1 MDPIIVKYPSR
12 FHVKK
17 RDKAKSLSIFQKCKE
32 CGCKLHITS
41 LQQLTCSSGSI
52 MPYKYYPNDD
62 DSEYWHYS
70 CPYCNIEEGIST
82 SYPMSKK
89 NVIKIIDYI
98 KRTDHISI
106 LDLMSY
112 YNIITTADGFLDHRP
127 DETYRIICLCNKLKF
142 DIPEKV
148 ILSKHFDI
156 IAQNIESGVLDPNC
170 IEPVDCEEA
179 IEKLPEFQN
188 YNNHENDNNEK
199 GNSKNT
205 AHLNLITSIR
215 RMNIVKNL
223 ISKEISKEKEEE

>member
-17 RDKAKSLSIFQKCKE
+17 RDKSKTLSIFQKCKE

-52 MPYKYYPNDD
+52 MPYKYYPDD
-62 DSEYWHYS
+62 NDSEYWHYS
-70 CPYCNIEEGIST
+70 CPYCNIEKGEST
-82 SYPMSKK
+82 LYPISKK

-112 YNIITTADGFLDHRP
+112 YSIITTADGFLDNRP

-148 ILSKHFDI
+148 ILSKHFDT

-170 IEPVDCEEA
+170 TERVDCEEA

-188 YNNHENDNNEK
+188 YNNHDNNEK
-199 GNSKNT
+199 SNSKT
-205 AHLNLITSIR
+205 ESHLNLITSIR
-215 RMNIVKNL
+215 KMSIVKNL
-223 ISKEISKEKEEE
+223 ISEKIKEK

>member
-17 RDKAKSLSIFQKCKE
+17 RDKSKSLSIFQKCKE

-52 MPYKYYPNDD
+52 MPYKYYPDD
-62 DSEYWHYS
+62 NDSEYWHYS
-70 CPYCNIEEGIST
+70 CPYCNIEKGEST
-82 SYPMSKK
+82 LYPISKK

-98 KRTDHISI
+98 KRSDHISI
-106 LDLMSY
+106 LDLISY

-148 ILSKHFDI
+148 ILSKHFDT
-156 IAQNIESGVLDPNC
+156 IAQNIENGTLDSKC
-170 IEPVDCEEA
+170 TEPVDCEEA
-179 IEKLPEFQN
+179 IEKLPEFRN
-188 YNNHENDNNEK
+188 YNNHENDNNKRCSSNNE
-199 GNSKNT
+199 

-215 RMNIVKNL
+215 KMSIVKNL
-223 ISKEISKEKEEE
+223 ISKEKEDE